1 MACSLEIEIDRSPFL
16 TRAESLDLKDTRT
29 SGTERYPEGAEP
41 DGTRRQPLYRP
52 GEGQGTEP
60 ASNRSVST
68 LAVHAA
74 TAYAKERS
82 LDGQFFR
89 AASKEYWEHGVDL
102 GSLYTLRRIS
112 MSVGLDWG
120 DMWPELDSGSYRNS
134 VLVQHRAAIEA
145 GVVRTPS
152 FEIGGR
158 LHSGN
163 LSFEE
168 MRAALQAAG

>member
-1 MACSLEIEIDRSPFL
+1 M
-16 TRAESLDLKDTRT
+16 
-29 SGTERYPEGAEP
+29 
-41 DGTRRQPLYRP
+41 
-52 GEGQGTEP
+52 
-60 ASNRSVST
+60 
-68 LAVHAA
+68 AVHAA

-102 GSLYTLRRIS
+102 GSLYTLRRLS

-120 DMWPELDSGSYRNS
+120 DMWPEFDSGSYHNL
-134 VLVQHRAAIEA
+134 VLVQHQTAIEA